1 MMLTDEHVE
10 CVESWCLNFVKTLRY
25 IRYIAVP
32 IFIAEFLLL
41 SNREDLNS
49 VFFMRLINEMRHF
62 SPS

>member
-1 MMLTDEHVE
+1 MMLTDERVE
-10 CVESWCLNFVKTLRY
+10 CVESWYLNFVKTPTY

-32 IFIAEFLLL
+32 VFIAEFLLL
-41 SNREDLNS
+41 SIREDLNS